1 MFNVFS
7 TALSALSAMS
17 TAIDVTGNNLANMDT
32 TGFKGSDMAFSDLIS
47 QSIGN
52 GGGTSVGFGTA
63 QPLTIQDFSQGAIQS
78 ETSPLDAAV
87 QGSGFFIVQS
97 PVNGNTTYTR
107 DGTFQVDDSGNLTTQ
122 SGQDV
127 QGWTALN
134 ADGSINTSGAIGN
147 ITLTSGALLPPV
159 PTTQMT
165 VSLNLNAASAAD
177 ATSNFST
184 PVTVYDSLGTSHV
197 LTVDFQNTG
206 GNTWTYQVSI
216 PGGDV
221 TAGTAGTPFD
231 IPNASGSLTFNSAG
245 QLTSPAPGAPIPVV
259 IPGLTDDA
267 ADLNVTWS
275 PYTSGGAG
283 MITQFGQASA
293 SSANTQNG
301 QAAAQLVSVAIA
313 NGGGVVAS
321 YSNGVQTTVGQL
333 ATAAIGNPN
342 TLVNLGDNDY
352 GLSAATDNPS
362 VGVPGTGGRGTVVGS
377 SLEAS
382 NVDLATQ
389 FTNLI
394 QFQRSYEA
402 NAHVVTTADQLSQ
415 DTINLIH

>member
-1 MFNVFS
+1 
-7 TALSALSAMS
+7 
-17 TAIDVTGNNLANMDT
+17 
-32 TGFKGSDMAFSDLIS
+32 
-47 QSIGN
+47 
-52 GGGTSVGFGTA
+52 
-63 QPLTIQDFSQGAIQS
+63 
-78 ETSPLDAAV
+78 
-87 QGSGFFIVQS
+87 
-97 PVNGNTTYTR
+97 
-107 DGTFQVDDSGNLTTQ
+107 
-122 SGQDV
+122 
-127 QGWTALN
+127 
-134 ADGSINTSGAIGN
+134 
-147 ITLTSGALLPPV
+147 
-159 PTTQMT
+159 
-165 VSLNLNAASAAD
+165 
-177 ATSNFST
+177 
-184 PVTVYDSLGTSHV
+184 
-197 LTVDFQNTG
+197 
-206 GNTWTYQVSI
+206 
-216 PGGDV
+216 
-221 TAGTAGTPFD
+221 
-231 IPNASGSLTFNSAG
+231 
-245 QLTSPAPGAPIPVV
+245 LTSPAAGSPIDIA

-267 ADLNVTWS
+267 ADLNVAWN

-313 NGGGVVAS
+313 NGGGVVAT

-342 TLVNLGDNDY
+342 TLVSLGNNDY

-362 VGVPGTGGRGTVVGS
+362 VGTPGTGGRGTIVGS